1 MSRLS
6 LAVATT
12 ALASFAAAA
21 AFAQAS
27 PPLEVR
33 KEMIDAVNPAA
44 LAIWD
49 VTNAA
54 TDDDGAL
61 DSAKLT
67 ADHWARLKESAQM
80 LEIHGQRMAEAEVIV
95 AGGPDLVGGELPP
108 GVASREEI
116 QRKIDADPDNFRLI
130 AAEMAGQAR
139 ALVAAVDARDAAK
152 TGEIAFGIDG
162 ACQAC
167 HEQYWFP
174 SGG

>member
-1 MSRLS
+1 MSK
-6 LAVATT
+6 LAPALATT
-12 ALASFAAAA
+12 ALACFAAA

-33 KEMIDAVNPAA
+33 KEMIDAINPAA

-54 TDDDGAL
+54 ADDDGAL
-61 DSAKLT
+61 DPARLT
-67 ADHWARLKESAQM
+67 ADSWGRLKESAEM
-80 LEIHGQRMAEAEVIV
+80 LEIHGRRMAEAQAIV

-116 QRKIDADPDNFRLI
+116 QGKIDADPATFRRI
-130 AAEMAGQAR
+130 GGEMAGQAR
-139 ALVAAVDARDAAK
+139 TLVTAVDARDARK
-152 TGEIAFGIDG
+152 TGEVASGIDG

-167 HEQYWFP
+167 HEQYWYP
-174 SGG
+174 SDG

>member
-1 MSRLS
+1 MSKIA
-6 LAVATT
+6 LAIATT
-12 ALASFAAAA
+12 ALASFTATAV
-21 AFAQAS
+21 AQSA
-27 PPLEVR
+27 PALEVR

-54 TDDDGAL
+54 TDDEGAL
-61 DSAKLT
+61 DPAKLT
-67 ADHWARLKESAQM
+67 DEHWARLKESAQM
-80 LEIHGQRMAEAEVIV
+80 LEIHGQRMAEADVIV

-116 QRKIDADPDNFRLI
+116 QGKIDADPDSFRLI
-130 AAEMAGQAR
+130 AADMAKQAR
-139 ALVAAVDARDAAK
+139 ALVAAIDARDAAK

-167 HEQYWFP
+167 HAQYWFP
-174 SGG
+174 SE

>member
-1 MSRLS
+1 MSRVP
-6 LAVATT
+6 LAIATT
-12 ALASFAAAA
+12 ALASFAAA

-61 DSAKLT
+61 DPARLT
-67 ADHWARLKESAQM
+67 GDHWARLKESAEM
-80 LEIHGQRMAEAEVIV
+80 LEIHGQRMAEAQVIV

-116 QRKIDADPDNFRLI
+116 QGKIDADPESFRMI

-139 ALVAAVDARDAAK
+139 ALVAAIDTRDAAK

-167 HEQYWFP
+167 HEQYWYP

>member
-1 MSRLS
+1 MSKLP
-6 LAVATT
+6 LALATT
-12 ALASFAAAA
+12 ALACFAAA
-21 AFAQAS
+21 AFAQGA

-33 KEMIDAVNPAA
+33 KEMIDAINPAA

-61 DSAKLT
+61 DPAKLS
-67 ADHWARLKESAQM
+67 ADDWARLKESAEM
-80 LEIHGQRMAEAEVIV
+80 LAIHGQRMAEAEVTV

-116 QRKIDADPDNFRLI
+116 QRKIDADPDSFRTI

-139 ALVAAVDARDAAK
+139 ALVAAVDARDAPK